1 MSDAERS
8 ARESI
13 AARGDVSRE
22 TFERFEAFVALLTRW
37 NKKINL
43 VSKAD
48 IAVIWSRHVADSL
61 ELAPELP
68 TEGLW
73 TDLGSGGGFPA
84 IPLAILSSA
93 RGDSLSFRL
102 IESDRRKG
110 VFLREAARMLNLPVS
125 VETCRIED
133 CQPQGEKI
141 LSARALASVD
151 RLLCLIEPFH
161 GSQIPLALLKG
172 ESVHQEL
179 TDAARNWHMRYQSR
193 RTTTTSRGS
202 IVLMQGY
209 RRVSS
214 AGTGEP

>member
-13 AARGDVSRE
+13 TARGDVSRE

-125 VETCRIED
+125 VETCRIEEY
-133 CQPQGEKI
+133 QPQGEKI

-161 GSQIPLALLKG
+161 DSQIPLALLKG